1 MGFFDV
7 KPKRKNFSLSTR
19 REALERQG
27 NKCGK
32 CRKAF
37 TKLNPPQADHKNG
50 KNWQNGVANC
60 LMLHAGC
67 HASKTIK
74 QTKSRAKTIKAK
86 KKGTRPVDFGNGIK
100 F

>member
-1 MGFFDV
+1 MSFFDV
-7 KPKRKNFSLSTR
+7 KPKRKNFSKTTQ

-27 NKCGK
+27 GKCGK

-37 TKLNPPQADHKNG
+37 TKLNPPEADHKNG
-50 KNWQNGVANC
+50 KNWQNGVSNC

-67 HASKTIK
+67 HSAKSRK
-74 QTKSRAKTIKAK
+74 QTTTRAKTTRTK
-86 KKGTRPVDFGNGIK
+86 KKGTKAVKIGDFS

>member
-7 KPKRKNFSLSTR
+7 KPKRKNFSLSKQ

-32 CRKAF
+32 CHKAF
-37 TKLNPPQADHKNG
+37 TKLNPPEYDHKNG

-60 LMLHAGC
+60 LVLHAGC
-67 HASKTIK
+67 HAAKSKK
-74 QTKSRAKTIKAK
+74 QTTTRAKTTKAK
-86 KKGTRPVDFGNGIK
+86 KKGTRPVTFGGHT